1 MEATG
6 DPEKDRLRLEEMHK
20 EVARLQR
27 NKERRLAREKMKK
40 RQSGQ
45 LQAPAA
51 DDVAG
56 AGSPSAEPKQSVEK
70 AGTTR
75 KCANCGQAGHIKT
88 NKKYFCSPCA
98 LIEQSKP
105 KKKTG
110 PKRKVLG
117 EAESS
122 FQPRWDASQKKPKG
136 QSAPKTKPDAAVPLE
151 EVHESVAPP
160 AAVDGGEE
168 SEEE

>member
-6 DPEKDRLRLEEMHK
+6 DPEKDRLRLDEMAK

-45 LQAPAA
+45 LQPAAA
-51 DDVAG
+51 DDTAA

-70 AGTTR
+70 TGTTR

-88 NKKYFCSPCA
+88 NKKYLCPACT
-98 LIEQSKP
+98 LVEKSKAKKKPDP
-105 KKKTG
+105 KKG
-110 PKRKVLG
+110 MG
-117 EAESS
+117 EEESS
-122 FQPRWDASQKKPKG
+122 FQPRWDASQKKAKG
-136 QSAPKTKPDAAVPLE
+136 QSVPKTKPDAAVPLE
-151 EVHESVAPP
+151 EVHDVKWW
-160 AAVDGGEE
+160 
-168 SEEE
+168 